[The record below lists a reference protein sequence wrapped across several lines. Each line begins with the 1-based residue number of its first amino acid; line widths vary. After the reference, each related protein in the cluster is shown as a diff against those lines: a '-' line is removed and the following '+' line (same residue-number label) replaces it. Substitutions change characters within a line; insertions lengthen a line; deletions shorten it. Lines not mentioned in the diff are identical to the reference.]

1 MKKSSRKMSILLL
14 FMSALFFAVILL
26 NIDLSQIPGIVAA
39 TDRNLIA
46 WAFVVMIV
54 SDLMNAFK
62 ISMILDL
69 PFSIGFVVKMFF
81 VNQRTYFLSQ
91 FLPSDLFGIT
101 YRAQFI
107 SEFTS
112 EDTSVYTI
120 IYDKYTQVVS
130 TILVGL
136 VSTTILLFLW
146 DHTIVF
152 GIFLSVFAVVLL
164 IPVLLHAPVARK
176 IIKKTFP
183 GSFADVLIARSI
195 QIMNIFAMLK
205 QFGWV
210 LLFSSVIQLVFS
222 LSVYIICMSIGI
234 KVDYLAIVIALC
246 ATSIVIMLPLSYNGF
261 GLREITL
268 VFLLYV
274 IQVQPEKAF
283 VMSMYIM
290 ILSFIKICLGALF
303 NFAVFF
309 KKKSRRTGRIR

>member
-39 TDRNLIA
+39 TDRNLIV

>member
-1 MKKSSRKMSILLL
+1 MKKTSRKMSILLL
-14 FMSALFFAVILL
+14 CMSALFFAVLL
-26 NIDLSQIPGIVAA
+26 MNIDISLIPGIVTG
-39 TDRNLIA
+39 TDRSLVVY
-46 WAFVVMIV
+46 AFIVMIV
-54 SDLMNAFK
+54 SDLLNAFK
-62 ISMILDL
+62 VSMILDL
-69 PFSIGFVVKMFF
+69 PFSIRFVVKMFF
-81 VNQRTYFLSQ
+81 VNQRTFFLSQ
-91 FLPSDLFGIT
+91 FLPSDLLGIT
-101 YRAQFI
+101 YRARFI
-107 SEFTS
+107 SEFAS

-152 GIFLSVFAVVLL
+152 GVFLFMFVVFLL
-164 IPVLLHAPVARK
+164 IPLILQATATRNLIRK
-176 IIKKTFP
+176 LFP
-183 GSFADVLIARSI
+183 GSFADVLIARSS
-195 QIMNIFAMLK
+195 QIMNIYAMLK

-210 LLFSSVIQLVFS
+210 LLLSSVIQLIFS

-234 KVDYLAIVIALC
+234 KMDYLAIVIALC

-290 ILSFIKICLGALF
+290 ILSFIKIFVGAIF

-309 KKKSRRTGRIR
+309 KKKSRTTGRMR